1 MDNNLFVKDK
11 DIKISKSSFNIF
23 ENETIKYEGKTRKK
37 TLNELTVFLRRNPE
51 LLDALS
57 YLILDTI
64 SKLHFTSSR
73 QITQFIN
80 VTKDPTIEQS
90 KICKRLDRLSKLDII
105 SKYSIYSEENIAS
118 NVKIYSL
125 ESNGKI
131 LLKAKGYQCEWKP
144 TDSLDSQKIKSYL
157 VNNQYIIKLLQSS
170 NIVKDL
176 KCRVITPSGIS
187 SLYRINDSDHVVIPV
202 RRYLDYKEEL
212 INTFENLK
220 NNSEFYSLNNEKIII
235 LGEDSN
241 HIFEIFQLLTKN
253 KYMSKNI
260 YFISDL
266 RIFEQEFNKL
276 FVQFIIKATPD
287 NKASVV
293 LKEVLIDDFL
303 IKDSD

>member
-1 MDNNLFVKDK
+1 M
-11 DIKISKSSFNIF
+11 
-23 ENETIKYEGKTRKK
+23 
-37 TLNELTVFLRRNPE
+37 
-51 LLDALS
+51 
-57 YLILDTI
+57 YLH
-64 SKLHFTSSR
+64 K
-73 QITQFIN
+73 
-80 VTKDPTIEQS
+80 
-90 KICKRLDRLSKLDII
+90 
-105 SKYSIYSEENIAS
+105 SIYS
-118 NVKIYSL
+118 
-125 ESNGKI
+125 
-131 LLKAKGYQCEWKP
+131 P
-144 TDSLDSQKIKSYL
+144 
-157 VNNQYIIKLLQSS
+157 
-170 NIVKDL
+170 

-276 FVQFIIKATPD
+276 FVQFIIKSTPD